1 MDDYMK
7 GYLYESESRYK
18 TIAEMFVVA
27 TDKYADKSA
36 LGYKERSWKT
46 YSFGEVRSLVEKM
59 SGGLKEIGLN
69 FGDHAAIIAN
79 NCPWWAMADY
89 AITFSKG
96 VTVTVYPTLTS
107 KQIKWIVQHSESRF
121 LFCGSKEIV
130 EKVLPMLDD
139 LQKVEKII
147 VMDNDPIDHPS
158 VITMSELLKV
168 GSSYVR
174 KHPTDFKECALSIKS
189 DDLLTIIYTSGTS
202 GLPKGVM
209 LTHKNLISNIEGALR
224 ILYVDEDDTFLS
236 FLPLSHSLER
246 MAGHFLPFYIG
257 ATIYYAESIDTV
269 GDNMQGV
276 RPTVMISV
284 PRLYEKMYAKVIDSI
299 CEGAKIKQ
307 KIFWWAVNVG
317 KKAAKRRHRQSRIG
331 LILKM
336 KLKVANKLVFSQ
348 LKGAIGGRIRFFV
361 SGGAPLSR
369 EIGEFFEAAGITILE
384 GYGLTETSPVV
395 SVNLL
400 EKYKYSTVGPPLP
413 NVKAKI
419 AEDGEIIVSGPN
431 VMKGYYK
438 DEEATKEVI
447 DSNGWLYTGDIGEI
461 DRDGYLKITD
471 RKKDLIVTSGGK
483 NVAPQPLENYLTTS
497 KWIEQ
502 AVIIGDK
509 RKFVSAIIVP
519 AFSNLES
526 WAKEKGLQWENRE
539 KLIQLQKVQ
548 KLYENIVEESMEGF
562 AQFEK
567 VKRFVLLPKE
577 FTIEEGTLT
586 PSLKIVRHAVLE
598 KYSDLIDEI
607 YERAEA

>member
-1 MDDYMK
+1 
-7 GYLYESESRYK
+7 
-18 TIAEMFVVA
+18 
-27 TDKYADKSA
+27 
-36 LGYKERSWKT
+36 
-46 YSFGEVRSLVEKM
+46 
-59 SGGLKEIGLN
+59 
-69 FGDHAAIIAN
+69 
-79 NCPWWAMADY
+79 
-89 AITFSKG
+89 
-96 VTVTVYPTLTS
+96 
-107 KQIKWIVQHSESRF
+107 
-121 LFCGSKEIV
+121 
-130 EKVLPMLDD
+130 
-139 LQKVEKII
+139 
-147 VMDNDPIDHPS
+147 
-158 VITMSELLKV
+158 
-168 GSSYVR
+168 
-174 KHPTDFKECALSIKS
+174 
-189 DDLLTIIYTSGTS
+189 
-202 GLPKGVM
+202 
-209 LTHKNLISNIEGALR
+209 
-224 ILYVDEDDTFLS
+224 
-236 FLPLSHSLER
+236 
-246 MAGHFLPFYIG
+246 
-257 ATIYYAESIDTV
+257 
-269 GDNMQGV
+269 
-276 RPTVMISV
+276 
-284 PRLYEKMYAKVIDSI
+284 
-299 CEGAKIKQ
+299 
-307 KIFWWAVNVG
+307 
-317 KKAAKRRHRQSRIG
+317 
-331 LILKM
+331 M

-567 VKRFVLLPKE
+567 VKRFVLVPKE